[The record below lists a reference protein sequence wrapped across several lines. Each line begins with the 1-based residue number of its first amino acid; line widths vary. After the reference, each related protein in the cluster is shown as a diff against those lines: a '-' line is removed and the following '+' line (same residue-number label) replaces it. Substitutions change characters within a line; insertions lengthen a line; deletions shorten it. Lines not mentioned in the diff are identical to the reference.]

1 MPTTLTCIGTPRWA
15 TPQTYIGK
23 VVVLPALRLVM
34 MKSSK
39 DSENDSSAAPRMPG
53 NTSGNV
59 IRRKVC
65 DSVA

>member
-1 MPTTLTCIGTPRWA
+1 
-15 TPQTYIGK
+15 
-23 VVVLPALRLVM
+23 M

-53 NTSGNV
+53 KTSGKVTRQN
-59 IRRKVC
+59 VC